1 MEKTPLS
8 PKLDAAF
15 DQIDTARRGVIDRTA
30 LLHQAARVL
39 SAFGQETST
48 ARGRETISL
57 YGWYW
62 DCLSAHAGVPSD
74 GRMTREEFGAAFQA
88 AFIDGEK
95 FAAVYTPMALATIRL
110 ADSDND
116 GYLAPG
122 ELARLW
128 QAIGS
133 SVDDITGAFTA
144 VDADGDGRLSV
155 LEVLDAIR
163 DYYTSEDPASP
174 GNLLYRQAAPT
185 A

>member
-15 DQIDTARRGVIDRTA
+15 DQIDTARRGTIDRA
-30 LLHQAARVL
+30 AILQQAGRVL
-39 SAFGQETST
+39 GAFGQETST
-48 ARGRETISL
+48 ARGRETVSL

-62 DCLSAHAGVPSD
+62 DCLCSQAGVSRD
-74 GRMTREEFGAAFQA
+74 GRMTREEFGAAFQG

-110 ADSDND
+110 ADGDND
-116 GYLAPG
+116 GYLAPA

-128 QAIGS
+128 RAIGS

-144 VDADGDGRLSV
+144 VDTDGDGLLSV

-163 DYYTSEDPASP
+163 DFYTSDDPDSP
-174 GNLLYRQAAPT
+174 GNLLYRQVAPT